1 MRIIFVRHGEP
12 NYAKDCLT
20 ELGKLQAAACAAR
33 LKDEPITAVYSSTN
47 GRAAETASYIAAPHG
62 LTVESFDFMRELG
75 WRMLEGEPLAD
86 GLPWNE
92 VNEMVARGMN
102 ILDPD
107 WAEGEPFCRNYT
119 TGRALAAAAAF
130 DAFLEPFGY
139 RREGSY
145 YRVLRENTDT
155 IVMASH
161 GGSGTAVI
169 AHLLGLPFTFLLA
182 TFHPAFTSVTILDL
196 PAKVGK
202 LVTPVVEIMNDAEHI
217 KRIEGTQIYGN

>member
-12 NYAKDCLT
+12 NYREDCLT
-20 ELGKLQAAACAAR
+20 ELGKLQAAACAER

-47 GRAAETASYIAAPHG
+47 GRAAETASYIAAAHD
-62 LTVESFDFMRELG
+62 LSVESFDFMRELG

-86 GLPWNE
+86 GLPWHE
-92 VNEMVARGMN
+92 ADEMVARGMN

-107 WAEGEPFCRNYT
+107 WAEGEPFRRNYT
-119 TGRALAAAAAF
+119 TGRALAAAAGF
-130 DAFLEPFGY
+130 DQFLEPFGY

-161 GGSGTAVI
+161 GGSGSAVL
-169 AHLLGLPFTFLLA
+169 AHMLGLPFPFVLA
-182 TFHPAFTSVTILDL
+182 TLHPEFTSITILEL
-196 PAKVGK
+196 PVKVGK
-202 LVTPVVEIMNDAEHI
+202 LVAPMVEIMNDAQHI
-217 KRIEGTQIYGN
+217 KSIEGTQIYGN